1 MVKILV
7 VDDAEFFRKLYSEKL
22 MAAGFEVETAENG
35 NEAVTKIKASRPSL
49 VLMDYVMPQATGG
62 EALDVIKAD
71 PDIKSTPV
79 VMLTS
84 IAGDIKGEDLLLKGA
99 SAYLVKDSVTPEDVV
114 AKVKEMLGTSDAP
127 LDPTKSETT

>member
-127 LDPTKSETT
+127 MDPTKSE